1 MARLRR
7 TSPILEA
14 ARQRLAGLKSVTPTP
29 DFGTA
34 LSLAA
39 YETLTTGFAAKL
51 ENYNQQVAALDDLQN
66 GLEAEEDTLRE
77 MNKRRLSA
85 VEAHYGP
92 DSSEYEA
99 AGGTRTSR
107 KRPAAIRHQQRK
119 SGPPVT
125 RQILI
130 AGD

>member
-7 TSPILEA
+7 TSQVLEA
-14 ARQRLAGLKSVTPTP
+14 ARQRLAGLKSINPPP

-39 YETLTTGFAAKL
+39 YETTITGFSSKL
-51 ENYNQQVAALDDLQN
+51 ENYNQQVATLDDLQN
-66 GLEAEEDTLRE
+66 VLESDEDTLRE
-77 MNKRRLSA
+77 TNKRMLSA

-99 AGGTRTSR
+99 AGGTRTSER
-107 KRPAAIRHQQRK
+107 KKPTPKAPGSTPPPA
-119 SGPPVT
+119 P
-125 RQILI
+125 
-130 AGD
+130 